1 MMNASVE
8 PSMQMADNDDGFAS
22 CEEDDGT
29 DHSTGDP
36 IHDYYLPVKKIQ
48 SKEEKSKH
56 KQD

>member
-1 MMNASVE
+1 MNASVE